1 MVIPVSPLLAADG
14 LISAG
19 NFALSG
25 MAKAVAALY
34 GSASNFNEFLNN
46 HLYEMQASANATIAS
61 TGRILEMAKF
71 GFGLGYMSSVAII
84 AVGQFLL
91 GNTLAV
97 VTTVATAA
105 VMSNPIA
112 MTCGAVGAIIYG
124 WGALSDEQKNQML
137 DKLAKG
143 LEIGVEL
150 IKSLIAFVIG
160 TAKDLLNSR
169 ALKDF
174 KIFISEKAALFGCSL
189 SDVTH
194 QAVDVLSDA
203 AASVKKHAEL
213 AIASTVRVTGDAS
226 TRAGESLS
234 ELSKSTRD
242 VIDHTG
248 EAAKDVFANGKSV
261 IRALADS
268 YSKNQIPDE
277 VPAKTEL

>member
-1 MVIPVSPLLAADG
+1 MVIPVPPVLAVNG
-14 LISAG
+14 LIGAG
-19 NFALSG
+19 TSALSG
-25 MAKAVAALY
+25 MAKAVAGLY
-34 GSASNFNEFLNN
+34 GAASNFNEFLNS
-46 HLYEMQASANATIAS
+46 HIQEMQASANATIAS

-71 GFGLGYMSSVAII
+71 GFGLGYLSSVAII

-124 WGALSDEQKNQML
+124 WGALSDEQKNAML

-143 LEIGVEL
+143 LDIGVEL
-150 IKSLIAFVIG
+150 IKSIIAFVIS
-160 TAKDLLNSR
+160 TAKDLLSSK

-203 AASVKKHAEL
+203 AASVKKRAEL

-226 TRAGESLS
+226 TRVGESLS
-234 ELSKSTRD
+234 ELSKSTGD
-242 VIDHTG
+242 AIDHTG
-248 EAAKDVFANGKSV
+248 EAAKHALENGKSV
-261 IRALADS
+261 IRRARRQLFDKSA
-268 YSKNQIPDE
+268 P
-277 VPAKTEL
+277 